1 MEEDTLKEVAKVM
14 FEQYIT
20 IAQIAGIPGDD
31 LWTEE
36 MIYEEIVDL
45 MSKYHGIFN
54 VIDSQDCSWFPSVL
68 HLCMNT
74 YGDDGQFFIDIN
86 ADMVELYWDENNCF
100 EDANIVFS
108 IDYNDENLPDYEDL
122 MPGGEEGE
130 ETEEEKFNRL
140 INGDDDDEKES
151 WQ

>member
-1 MEEDTLKEVAKVM
+1 MEEETLREVSKIIYS
-14 FEQYIT
+14 QYVI
-20 IAQIAGIPGDD
+20 ISNIAGIPGDD
-31 LWTEE
+31 LWTEGE
-36 MIYEEIVDL
+36 IYDEIVNL

-74 YGDDGQFFIDIN
+74 YGENGEYFIDIN
-86 ADMVELYWDENNCF
+86 ADMVELYWDDNGCF
-100 EDANIVFS
+100 EDACIIFS
-108 IDYNDENLPDYEDL
+108 IDYNDESLPELEDL
-122 MPGGEEGE
+122 MPGGEEE

-140 INGDDDDEKES
+140 INGDDDDPRES